1 MFKVITD
8 VATEPVTLAEARLQ
22 IKAVS
27 GITTEDTLIS
37 EWITTAREIAEQ
49 YTGRALAPKTLE
61 LALDAFPGGDI
72 VLDAGPVTSVTHIK
86 YTDAGGVEQTVSAS
100 DYALST
106 YGLSDVVALAYNAT
120 WPTAR
125 DVRDAVRVR
134 YVTGYATPPKAV
146 KSAIRLMVA
155 WMNEHRG
162 DEMDPHDIQPPSAKS
177 LLDTVAVRGYA

>member
-49 YTGRALAPKTLE
+49 YTGRSLAPKTLE
-61 LALDAFPGGDI
+61 MVLDAFPGGNI
-72 VLDAGPVTSVTHIK
+72 VLDAGPVTSVTSVK
-86 YTDAGGVEQTVSAS
+86 YTDYDGVEQTVSAS
-100 DYALST
+100 DYALSA
-106 YGLSDVVALAYNAT
+106 YGLSDVVALAYGET
-120 WPTAR
+120 WPAAR
-125 DVRDAVRVR
+125 AQRDAVRIR
-134 YVTGYATPPKAV
+134 YVTGYSSAPKAV
-146 KSAIRLMVA
+146 KSAIRLMVG

-162 DEMDPHDIQPPSAKS
+162 DEMDPHDIQPPAAKA
-177 LLDTVAVRGYA
+177 LLDSVKVRSYS